1 MSSALHKRLQRL
13 EELLA
18 ARVAPPIW
26 RWSFG
31 DTAEHVV
38 ADVPERDRHRVQIWR
53 WLTQEEARA
62 RGMELPP
69 DPPAPQPYVPPQLP
83 APPERKLTA
92 SAACA
97 AARQMSRM
105 IPTRVCVQYHPS
117 PGSLRTSFTGRL
129 SIRRGRALCDGKPY
143 RPKCPV

>member
-18 ARVAPPIW
+18 ARAAPPIW

-83 APPERKLTA
+83 APPERKLL
-92 SAACA
+92 SAPPAPPKA
-97 AARQMSRM
+97 DE
-105 IPTRVCVQYHPS
+105 PDDPYTRVRAVPPQPRKPEDKFHWPIIYPK
-117 PGSLRTSFTGRL
+117 RTG
-129 SIRRGRALCDGKPY
+129 I
-143 RPKCPV
+143 V